1 MSDSI
6 FNISVENCVE
16 KLINRKEKLFY
27 EIRITYDKEEWKME
41 KTFNEFK
48 DLHDKLCIDI
58 PNVPQIPD
66 EVLFQIVTSKARNKR
81 KEQFNTFINECVTR
95 RDILTHKIFR
105 TFFELDSKIPKIA
118 VKEITPL
125 NKIEQFAYG
134 VIDMK
139 LFNDVMFIICSER
152 EESKGNLLCYK
163 VNDSFSTTQI
173 FDKEYSDNRPSV
185 LLYDEKFDMLA
196 IGFDNGLIQIYKSKT
211 PGQFTELEII
221 SEMSFHKDKVTG
233 LGYDNDKNLYS
244 CSMDRNFYVTEAKKS
259 SPDNLQLLKTSLEGV
274 KGFTQMLSDKEH
286 NRIFL
291 SNSAGQ
297 INVYL
302 TNVFPPIEILQL
314 QLSSYRAISSFDICE
329 NSHFIFASMLNGSV
343 AMLSLPPPGKEFLI
357 KEIKTLETFNKI
369 SAVKYNMKK
378 SELIIADDKGRIS
391 FWDTKEQKPIHCFNA
406 HKASITK
413 MIFNE
418 DTQTLITSSVDKTV
432 KIWNIPPQW
441 NEFTFN
447 DKKEEEV
454 SEENDSDSDD
464 DLANWGKMKHP
475 LKK

>member
-27 EIRITYDKEEWKME
+27 EIKITYDKEEWKME

-173 FDKEYSDNRPSV
+173 FDKNYIIHNYHY
-185 LLYDEKFDMLA
+185 LLF
-196 IGFDNGLIQIYKSKT
+196 
-211 PGQFTELEII
+211 
-221 SEMSFHKDKVTG
+221 
-233 LGYDNDKNLYS
+233 
-244 CSMDRNFYVTEAKKS
+244 
-259 SPDNLQLLKTSLEGV
+259 
-274 KGFTQMLSDKEH
+274 
-286 NRIFL
+286 
-291 SNSAGQ
+291 
-297 INVYL
+297 
-302 TNVFPPIEILQL
+302 
-314 QLSSYRAISSFDICE
+314 
-329 NSHFIFASMLNGSV
+329 
-343 AMLSLPPPGKEFLI
+343 
-357 KEIKTLETFNKI
+357 
-369 SAVKYNMKK
+369 
-378 SELIIADDKGRIS
+378 
-391 FWDTKEQKPIHCFNA
+391 
-406 HKASITK
+406 
-413 MIFNE
+413 
-418 DTQTLITSSVDKTV
+418 
-432 KIWNIPPQW
+432 
-441 NEFTFN
+441 
-447 DKKEEEV
+447 
-454 SEENDSDSDD
+454 
-464 DLANWGKMKHP
+464 
-475 LKK
+475 